1 VNSRRFT
8 VVVLM
13 LGAVA
18 IAAIVIANSGLSF
31 GGDDD
36 EPGSEQVAT
45 ESAPEEESALT
56 DSVETLPEP
65 ELPDNPDEVRGTD
78 AFALTRTPNLQ
89 AALGVLERRRRQVEG
104 VFESLRVAPGRIDT
118 VIVHPDDR
126 RTNIQVRPDMEIAF
140 DSTHDFPTPADF
152 RKRGLRASMLS
163 GVDTTALLRSI
174 DKVRRGSAE
183 RDVDY
188 LVLGRDIIDGRID
201 QSAYMRI
208 RTPRPRAFL
217 KEPGEKLRAID

>member
-174 DKVRRGSAE
+174 DKMRRGSAE

-188 LVLGRDIIDGRID
+188 IVLGRDIIDGHID

>member
-1 VNSRRFT
+1 VKSRRFT
-8 VVVLM
+8 VVVLA

-18 IAAIVIANSGLSF
+18 IAAVVIANSGLSL

-36 EPGSEQVAT
+36 QPGSEQVAT
-45 ESAPEEESALT
+45 EPAPEEESALT
-56 DSVETLPEP
+56 DSAETVPEP
-65 ELPDNPDEVRGTD
+65 DLPDNPDDVRGTD

-140 DSTHDFPTPADF
+140 DSTHDFPTPTDF

-188 LVLGRDIIDGRID
+188 IVLGRDIIDGHID
-201 QSAYMRI
+201 QSAHMRI
-208 RTPRPRAFL
+208 RTPRPRIFL
-217 KEPGEKLRAID
+217 KEPGEKLRPID